1 MLINE
6 LKGFNK
12 NNIEIIT
19 EEEFLGERVS
29 RRSKKDIL
37 KDYIEERLAQG
48 KWQRVKSS
56 DLKKSLG
63 ISDKTWREI
72 WKDEDFLAFC
82 KGKRIKEGKPNGQK
96 VNSVYKY

>member
-1 MLINE
+1 M
-6 LKGFNK
+6 
-12 NNIEIIT
+12 
-19 EEEFLGERVS
+19 GERVS
-29 RRSKKDIL
+29 KRSKKDIL

-72 WKDEDFLAFC
+72 WKDEDLLSFC
-82 KGKRIKEGKPNGQK
+82 KEKRIKEGKPRAEK
-96 VNSVYKY
+96 VNHVFKY

>member
-1 MLINE
+1 M
-6 LKGFNK
+6 
-12 NNIEIIT
+12 
-19 EEEFLGERVS
+19 
-29 RRSKKDIL
+29 
-37 KDYIEERLAQG
+37 AQG

-56 DLKKSLG
+56 DLKKFLG

-82 KGKRIKEGKPNGQK
+82 KGKRIKEGKPKGQK